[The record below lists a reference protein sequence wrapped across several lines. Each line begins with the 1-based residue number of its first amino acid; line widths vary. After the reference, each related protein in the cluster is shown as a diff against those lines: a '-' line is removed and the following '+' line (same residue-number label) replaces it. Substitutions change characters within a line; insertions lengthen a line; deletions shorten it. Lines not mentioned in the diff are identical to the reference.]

1 MRLRISLALAA
12 VVAAVAALTI
22 GVGAAAASVGG
33 GPWMGQSIDPQTSNI
48 PYVAWIGET
57 VKASRCFGF
66 AGGIDE
72 ATANTDLGGNA
83 IGNLLPA
90 GTASIVDWSGVNE
103 NNAGPV
109 VTNQVTAQLTNSG
122 LCFSFQ
128 VTSEKPGLAEIKLNL
143 NNQFIPLLFGGD
155 SLFQTDILVIWLQ
168 DQAPTLTEVAGA
180 NLGDPQGDGVFNPI
194 PGAGPNG
201 TNAFLPGLLNI
212 TVKGTFPL
220 GNDFAGLNHPTVT
233 LPDDWAWLAQN
244 FAEDNSID
252 GSNYPGAAAM
262 RWDIHDDDAT
272 TEGHVSTSF
281 CTDDIVSGSVDAVDN
296 CLGRDGGDA
305 DLGPFSNIYG
315 GTDPYAYGPFDPV
328 RGFETLLSD
337 GKLDSGDAP
346 MPALRINVD
355 ISSDSTV
362 GSLSKADKSD
372 IYSRDGTGS
381 TTGATP
387 HDLYAP
393 FYKALIPA
401 ALPGDGNLLSSYSP
415 ATSGV
420 SGQLFPP
427 GDFTGFLDWSGPGST
442 EATPGIYDYWD
453 TFTRAYSSGYNDC
466 YYANSRRDDPN
477 GIPVPT
483 GITNLAVYTDEHG
496 EAYVQFNPDVG
507 IKLTPDSD
515 GRCDIYDPNNPT
527 VGHATITAT
536 SVYPDQV
543 PLWDGNGAGK
553 TSTPLTKTVNFASS
567 KILACIA
574 KSSDEAYCVETILDQ
589 EGNPVAGAPVE
600 FSAQAATGS
609 APVIRADSNKVGSY
623 DTTGQW
629 VDKNSPTGFVDVKTG
644 PNGEAA
650 IDVVSTTGACID
662 VVSENTATRNGGT
675 GIFRSVDFN
684 PTSGAACGSGSTSG
698 GGGTSNGGGGTN
710 AGGGGTTGAGGAAAA
725 PVVTAAPV
733 AVATPVPTAKTA
745 KPATATK
752 TMTLASARVVKVKK
766 ARYLVVRVNGAA
778 KMVRL
783 HITLVSK
790 VHGKTTH
797 RVITR
802 FVRTN
807 HAVRVGHLKLAPSV
821 RSVRVALA

>member
-1 MRLRISLALAA
+1 MRLRISLALAVA
-12 VVAAVAALTI
+12 VAAVAALTI
-22 GVGAAAASVGG
+22 SVGAASASVGG
-33 GPWMGQSIDPQTSNI
+33 GAPWGGVNDPQTSNI

-57 VKASRCFGF
+57 VKASRCLGY
-66 AGGIDE
+66 ALGIDE
-72 ATANTDLGGNA
+72 STANTDLGGNA

-109 VTNQVTAQLTNSG
+109 VTNQVTAQLTNTG

-128 VTSEKPGLAEIKLNL
+128 VTSEKPGLVEIKLNL
-143 NNQFIPLLFGGD
+143 NNQFIPLIFGGD

-180 NLGDPQGDGVFNPI
+180 NLGDPTGNGVFNPI

-212 TVKGTFPL
+212 KVKGTFPL

-262 RWDIHDDDAT
+262 RWDIHDDSLA
-272 TEGHVSTSF
+272 TEGHVATSF
-281 CTDDIVSGSVDAVDN
+281 CTDKPGSVEAVDN
-296 CLGRDGGDA
+296 CLGRSGGDA

-337 GKLDSGDAP
+337 GQLNSGDAP

-372 IYSRDGTGS
+372 IYSRDGTGE

-401 ALPGDGNLLSSYSP
+401 AQPGDGNLLSSYSP

-466 YYANSRRDDPN
+466 NYAQ
-477 GIPVPT
+477 GGQIPVPT

-515 GRCDIYDPNNPT
+515 GRCDIYDPTHPT

-567 KILACIA
+567 KILNCIA
-574 KSSDEAYCVETILDQ
+574 KSSNEAYCVETILDQ
-589 EGNPVAGAPVE
+589 EGNPVSGAPVE
-600 FSAQAATGS
+600 FSAQAFNGS
-609 APVIRADSNKVGSY
+609 APIIRADSNKVGSY

-629 VDKNSPTGFVDVKTG
+629 VNKYSPTGFVDVKTG
-644 PNGEAA
+644 ANGEAA
-650 IDVVSTTGACID
+650 IDVVSTTGSCID
-662 VVSENTATRNGGT
+662 VVAENTATRNGGT
-675 GIFRSVDFN
+675 GIFRSTDFN
-684 PTSGAACGSGSTSG
+684 PTTGNSCGGTTPPPTPPGTTPG
-698 GGGTSNGGGGTN
+698 GGGNTGGT
-710 AGGGGTTGAGGAAAA
+710 GAATA

-745 KPATATK
+745 TPAAAAK
-752 TMTLASARVVKVKK
+752 TMTLASARVVKVGQG
-766 ARYLVVRVNGAA
+766 RYLVVRVNGPA
-778 KMVRL
+778 KVAKLR
-783 HITLVSK
+783 ITLVSK

-802 FVRTN
+802 YVRTN
-807 HAVRVGHLKLAPSV
+807 HPVRVGNLKLAPSI